1 MRHEPTSEENNLWQ
15 RLRNHWVCGYKFRW
29 QHPLEWFIVDFCCP
43 EAGLVVEVDGPIH
56 ENTPEQDTVRQEY
69 LQSLGTIVLRLS
81 NEQINRNLPMV
92 LEAITHA
99 LKAS

>member
-1 MRHEPTSEENNLWQ
+1 
-15 RLRNHWVCGYKFRW
+15 
-29 QHPLEWFIVDFCCP
+29 LEWFIVDFCCP

-69 LQSLGTIVLRLS
+69 LQSLGTIVLRFS

-92 LEAITHA
+92 LEAITHT

>member
-1 MRHEPTSEENNLWQ
+1 MRHEPTSEGNNLWQ
-15 RLRNHWVCGYKFRW
+15 RLRNRRVCGYKFRR

-43 EAGLVVEVDGPIH
+43 EAGLVVEVDGRIH
-56 ENTPEQDTVRQEY
+56 EYTPEQDTVRQEY
-69 LQSLGTIVLRLS
+69 LQSLGTIVLRFS

-92 LEAITHA
+92 LEAITHT